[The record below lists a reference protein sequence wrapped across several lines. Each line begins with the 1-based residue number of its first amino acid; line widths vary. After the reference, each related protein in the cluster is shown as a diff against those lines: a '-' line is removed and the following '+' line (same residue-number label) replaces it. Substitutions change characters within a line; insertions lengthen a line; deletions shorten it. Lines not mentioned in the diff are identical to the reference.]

1 MDQPSNS
8 KHERLGRL
16 EPVPVYQVPDS
27 LAGSLNGACRCKFAL
42 PIHTEIYLNSGS
54 PATSLSDALEA
65 QQREI
70 ANLRLQLQTNE
81 RALNA
86 EGKKVVALNLEL
98 LLTRVDIDRELKVQT
113 QSSVRNLQNKL
124 REMERE
130 RDYYKDGIDELQ
142 ANLQKSK
149 KMNAALLTFLSD
161 ILEKGIYPE
170 CRWEK
175 LKEILTAST
184 T

>member
-1 MDQPSNS
+1 MGQGNPSNATDVCVKFLLRRRRAS
-8 KHERLGRL
+8 RTLLGHL
-16 EPVPVYQVPDS
+16 VDS
-27 LAGSLNGACRCKFAL
+27 L
-42 PIHTEIYLNSGS
+42 
-54 PATSLSDALEA
+54 
-65 QQREI
+65 
-70 ANLRLQLQTNE
+70 
-81 RALNA
+81 
-86 EGKKVVALNLEL
+86 
-98 LLTRVDIDRELKVQT
+98 RVSKRHW
-113 QSSVRNLQNKL
+113 
-124 REMERE
+124 ERE